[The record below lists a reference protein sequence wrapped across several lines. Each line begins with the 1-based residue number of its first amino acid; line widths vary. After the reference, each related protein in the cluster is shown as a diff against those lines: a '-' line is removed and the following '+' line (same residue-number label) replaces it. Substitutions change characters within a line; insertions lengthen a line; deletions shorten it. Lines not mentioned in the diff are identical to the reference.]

1 MVAHALTPPNPL
13 PAVAL
18 DRGAGEHGRALTQ
31 GTEPTLL
38 ERIARGDGAAVQP
51 LLDRYGPLLWSMA
64 KKQLDPTTAEDA
76 VQAVFVKL
84 WKNAERFDPEK
95 GSETTFVTVIA
106 RRTFID
112 QRRRL
117 GARPE
122 TDTLEAVDDELSEE
136 RDVSARIEVAD
147 EARVAL
153 DALDKLAPTQRG
165 LLRMSIVEGKTHR
178 EIAAL
183 TRLPLGTVKS
193 HLRRGL
199 ERVRALLDVEKPE
212 GAR

>member
-1 MVAHALTPPNPL
+1 MVARTRMLLNPTPV
-13 PAVAL
+13 VAP
-18 DRGAGEHGRALTQ
+18 DRVTGEHGRVVSRES
-31 GTEPTLL
+31 EPTLL

-84 WKNAERFDPEK
+84 WKNADRFDPEK

-122 TDTLEAVDDELSEE
+122 TDTLESMDEELSEE
-136 RDVSARIEVAD
+136 RDVSAPLETAD

-153 DALDKLAPTQRG
+153 NAIEKLAPTQRG

-183 TRLPLGTVKS
+183 TSLPLGTVKS

-199 ERVRALLDVEKPE
+199 ERVRALLDVQRPE
-212 GAR
+212 GAQ